1 MKKIDTVSKE
11 KRTLD
16 KKKNISSKKLDK
28 KKKIKISISNMKNQ
42 PIIIN
47 SDKELL
53 NSYLSLIENEGYI
66 KFLNE
71 HHQKGYL
78 TDCAR
83 HNHNFI
89 ISEKDYKYP
98 YPNSNIQFI
107 TYIKN
112 ALKYKYFGDL
122 AKFQSILT
130 KYISFDLSFKVMSY
144 ITKNQNK
151 NLKDTEIIE
160 FILSSNQDLLKKNEI
175 KRNIESCDPDLF
187 MIESIVKHIINSLS
201 SVNPKYENKNYEEL
215 KFLDLGCEYL
225 NYSEKIKK
233 MLKLSNEQYYGLH
246 LSNIKIPNK
255 NNIKSENF
263 KLLTNVHKLPF
274 NDNSFDFIYIHTFS
288 QRINDLIGLL
298 NELNRIIK
306 PNGFLF
312 IISTMAIDKNDCILS
327 DIVNTLKNI
336 FINKINIHEY
346 IKNPEYM
353 RYLNYIQTDYVMKK
367 AGFKYNSFGLLRSKM
382 KESIT
387 QNNNQSYAIY
397 KVEKKE

>member
-1 MKKIDTVSKE
+1 MNKINRVNKKTIHRES
-11 KRTLD
+11 
-16 KKKNISSKKLDK
+16 SSKKKSDK

-42 PIIIN
+42 SLIIN

-53 NSYLSLIENEGYI
+53 NSYISLIENEGYI

-71 HHQKGYL
+71 YHQKGYL

-112 ALKYKYFGDL
+112 AIKYKYFGDL

-130 KYISFDLSFKVMSY
+130 KYISFNFSFKVMSY

-160 FILSSNQDLLKKNEI
+160 FILSSNENLLKKNEI

-187 MIESIVKHIINSLS
+187 MIESIVKNIINSLS

-225 NYSEKIKK
+225 NYSKKIKN
-233 MLKLSNEQYYGLH
+233 MLKISNEQYYGLH
-246 LSNIKIPNK
+246 LPNIKIPNN
-255 NNIKSENF
+255 NNIKSDNF

-274 NDNSFDFIYIHTFS
+274 DDNSFDFIYIHTFS
-288 QRINDLIGLL
+288 QRINDLTALL

-312 IISTMAIDKNDCILS
+312 LISIMAIDKNDCILS
-327 DIVNTLKNI
+327 DIINTLKNV
-336 FINKINIHEY
+336 FIHKINIHEY